1 MRLDVV
7 RVPAEQTLT
16 DYLKSGWIG
25 TIDEKSVEPTTISS
39 FPAAT
44 ATAKGD
50 EWTFRMYDLTD
61 SGILTTASDVL
72 FTGGRD
78 GYFQALDARTGAL
91 LWKSSYGA
99 VQMLS
104 GPITYEVEGRQYV
117 ATIGGNVL
125 MAYALR
131 SRESLE
137 PVDQEQLPGKKV
149 VLSLK

>member
-1 MRLDVV
+1 MDVPDV
-7 RVPAEQTLT
+7 RPDRFRDPDDRVGRVVHGRAQRVLPGARCANRCAVVEEQ
-16 DYLKSGWIG
+16 
-25 TIDEKSVEPTTISS
+25 
-39 FPAAT
+39 F
-44 ATAKGD
+44 
-50 EWTFRMYDLTD
+50 
-61 SGILTTASDVL
+61 
-72 FTGGRD
+72 
-78 GYFQALDARTGAL
+78 
-91 LWKSSYGA
+91 GA